1 MHRVG
6 EKQLG
11 YWYRMWTLKHKF
23 MMMVVVV
30 VMMLYIYIY
39 IYIKSEMAVLI
50 NGGKMN
56 SLNTFLGQSSNC
68 PFGEKNGFLIHFI
81 QKNYAPI

>member
-23 MMMVVVV
+23 MMMMVVV
-30 VMMLYIYIY
+30 VMMPYIYIY
-39 IYIKSEMAVLI
+39 KIR
-50 NGGKMN
+50 NGSSYKWGKDE
-56 SLNTFLGQSSNC
+56 LFKIL
-68 PFGEKNGFLIHFI
+68 F
-81 QKNYAPI
+81 